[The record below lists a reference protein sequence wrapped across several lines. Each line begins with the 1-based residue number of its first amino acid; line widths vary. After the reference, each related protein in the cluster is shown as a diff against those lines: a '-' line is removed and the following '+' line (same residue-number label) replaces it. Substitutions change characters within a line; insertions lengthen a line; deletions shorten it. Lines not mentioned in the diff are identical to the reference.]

1 MTVEVLYFA
10 EFKEITGIDRESFIL
25 DNKNLQE
32 LVIALINKYSHI
44 KNLIWDENNQTLK
57 NRISIAINNT
67 ILHNK
72 EKLSKELSDGDKVAF
87 LLPVSGG

>member
-10 EFKEITGIDRESFIL
+10 EFKEITGKDRESFIL
-25 DNKNLQE
+25 DKKNLQE

-44 KNLIWDENNQTLK
+44 KNLMWDENNQTIK
-57 NRISIAINNT
+57 KRISIAINNT
-67 ILHNK
+67 ILQNK
-72 EKLSKELSDGDKVAF
+72 ENLSKELFDGDKVAF